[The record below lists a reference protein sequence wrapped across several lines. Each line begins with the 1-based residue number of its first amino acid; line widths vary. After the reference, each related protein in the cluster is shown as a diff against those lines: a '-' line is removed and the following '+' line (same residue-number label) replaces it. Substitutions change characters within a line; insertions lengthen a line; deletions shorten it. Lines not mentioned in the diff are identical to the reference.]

1 MNKRIMKVLYII
13 ITLFTTISQSGL
25 VTAFAETLNDE
36 GTELVKIT
44 TDKAQYIKDETIK
57 IEATGEKEN
66 LDQFVLDQQANVTIQ
81 TEKRINDT
89 HKEYIAKVSKVGS
102 YVFSGKLLEKA
113 ITGPTIKIV
122 DSSVNSDVIEN
133 STTNSTTDSQQSG
146 SSTEVSTE
154 TSETIKSSDSAQA
167 IPETSE
173 KQVRAANYS
182 VAIDAPTSIEV
193 GDDLTYS
200 VTVNSDAT
208 VDNPLSGVEITV
220 QLPEGFELDQLADNP
235 YVESY
240 TYDPAINQVVIVLKD
255 ITDSVI
261 NFTLDANSVNDE
273 NKYEDMNVE
282 ATVTGND
289 VGNGVPATDT
299 ADTIITGN
307 ITYSTSKGFRTVP
320 GTGNRMVTYVFNL
333 SDSANAGQFATWQQ
347 VITDKLPAGTEIEAS
362 DGKIGKWDIT
372 GSQEEGW
379 TAVWTSDNLRKPGS
393 GDLGNEKDFP
403 SLTIYYPEDKFP
415 SSAENPQRP
424 PENISSLKVYDKN
437 GQEYD
442 GGQGH
447 TQGPAMS
454 DGTAEGL
461 GIDKRFGTSQGGGS
475 WYDGFYNRHFRIDG
489 SFISA
494 SGKTAREVI
503 IEDDRDQHGN
513 DDFWNRIDLYQ
524 LDLDFNTKLME
535 AAVDYRFEFK
545 TNHHP
550 WQEGYAGNTA
560 KNARVSFHVP
570 NSPSYAIGNK
580 RIDLVQGEYVT
591 GVRLVI
597 GNKEDA
603 TVKIPTT
610 SVATMDFYFFP
621 SAENHET
628 HSDDND
634 TVTYNNHATVSGY
647 SENSS
652 ALKEESDDFAFHFKK
667 NVILGT
673 KVEAPS
679 AMNVGKDSQYTAY
692 INNQSASYDY
702 DNSIMKVVLPAGV
715 YYDQAKGVSPLA
727 DKSDDPYNLDI
738 PKPGSGV
745 IISTETVPATSD
757 YPYERQVVVFKFL
770 VPIPAM
776 RVPGT
781 ATDRFIERKGLGYT
795 IPVNVTNEA
804 YADNRQTAP
813 VSSWTTTNDSRFTGI
828 DFHNYDVLLKNDD
841 FNFDTNRDV
850 IAWSDDSSQIQ
861 TQGGLLL
868 TKLVNNQTAKSEFS
882 TDGAAEAKDA
892 MNWQLSLQN
901 VLPNEVQNVQVFDR
915 VPQQDDKNQFS
926 TTLSGPIENLP
937 AGATVEYSKDATD
950 VTTGTWSTDW
960 QGATA
965 FRITIPSIV
974 ANSTIKVN
982 VPFEIPDSVKAGDSI
997 ENTATGTGVYEGND
1011 VTYGS
1016 NPATVLIEDHSVQL
1030 TKTDEKTSDALAGA
1044 VFDLQDKDGNVVQ
1057 SGLTTDVSGHILVEN
1072 LPSGDYQFVET
1083 KAPDGYEL
1091 DETPV
1096 TFTIERGQTETIQVG
1111 KTNKLILGSVT
1122 LTKTDDKSGA
1132 ALQGAIFELQDKDG
1146 TVLQSNLTTDVDGK
1160 LTIDNLEPG
1169 DYQLVETQAPEGY
1182 EVDST
1187 PVTFTIEKGQ
1197 KDSVQVAMTN
1207 KLMTGSVVLTK
1218 TDEETNEVLQ
1228 GAVFELQDKDGNVLQ
1243 SGLTT
1248 NEAGQLSVDELVPG
1262 DYQLVETQAPTGYEL
1277 DQTPVTF
1284 TVEKGQTE
1292 AVQVQMTN
1300 KETPG
1305 SVILTKTDDKTGEVL
1320 QGAVFELQD
1329 KDGNVLQSGLITDE
1343 SGKIAVNDL
1352 KSGDYQ
1358 LVETQAPTGY
1368 ELDATPVTFT
1378 IEKGQTEAVQV
1389 QKTNKLTP
1397 GSVILTKTDDKTGEV
1412 LQGAVF
1418 ELQDNE
1424 GKVLQ
1429 SNLITDETGKIVIND
1444 LAPGEYQL
1452 VETQA
1457 PTGYELDQTPVD
1469 VTIKKGQTEAIQV
1482 AKTNKLILGSVILTK
1497 IDATNGEVLQGAIFE
1512 LQDEKGKTLQSN
1524 LTTDETGK
1532 IALTDLVP
1540 GNYQLV
1546 EVQAPTGYDLDA
1558 TPVTF
1563 TVNKDSKEVIQLTK
1577 ANQRTKGSITLQKVD
1592 DVSGQLLSGAVFELQ
1607 DENHHVILKNMK
1619 TDESGKLTVEKLTPG
1634 TYYFVETQAPDGY
1647 QLDKTPLK
1655 FIVQGSKE
1663 KAQKITKVNKEQE
1676 NTLRIVKKD
1685 NVNQTLLDGA
1695 VFTLYDGKGK
1705 IIQQNIKTNQ
1715 AGVAVV
1721 GNLKAGEYTL
1731 KETKAPAGYQLDESP
1746 ITITMDKKQNFVT
1759 LDVYNTQKKV
1769 SKNEEKPSIQPSSR
1783 YGKSENTYFPNT
1795 GVKNSLY
1802 LMIMGILIVILSI
1815 IWLVLKFVKGNK
1827 KNGI

>member
-1 MNKRIMKVLYII
+1 MNKRLKKFIYIV
-13 ITLFTTISQSGL
+13 ITLFTTISQSGI
-25 VTAFAETLNDE
+25 VPVFAETLTDD
-36 GTELVKIT
+36 GQELVKIT
-44 TDKAQYIKDETIK
+44 TDKTQYTNDETVK
-57 IEATGEKEN
+57 IEVKGEKEN
-66 LDQFVLDQQANVTIQ
+66 LDQFILDQQTNVTVQ

-89 HKEYIAKVSKVGS
+89 QKEYIAKVSKTGS
-102 YVFSGKLLEKA
+102 YTLSGKLLEKA

-133 STTNSTTDSQQSG
+133 STTNSTTDSQQP
-146 SSTEVSTE
+146 SSSAEVSTE
-154 TSETIKSSDSAQA
+154 TSEPTKSSDSAQA
-167 IPETSE
+167 TPETSE
-173 KQVRAANYS
+173 KQVRAGNYS
-182 VAIDAPTSIEV
+182 VAIDAPTSIVV

-200 VTVNSDAT
+200 VTVNSNAT
-208 VDNPLSGVEITV
+208 VDDPLSGVEITV

-235 YVESY
+235 YVDSY
-240 TYDPAINQVVIVLKD
+240 TYDPATNQIVIVLKD

-299 ADTIITGN
+299 ADTTITGDV
-307 ITYSTSKGFRTVP
+307 TYSTSKAFTTVP
-320 GTGNRMVTYVFNL
+320 GTGNRVVTYTFNFVG
-333 SDSANAGQFATWQQ
+333 SADAGQFYTWKQK
-347 VITDKLPAGTEIEAS
+347 ITDELPAGTEIVGN
-362 DGKIGKWDIT
+362 DGKFGKWEIT
-372 GSQEEGW
+372 GSKETGW
-379 TAVWTSDNLRKPGS
+379 TAVWTAEKMSQPGA
-393 GDLGNEKDFP
+393 DLGNEKDFP
-403 SLTIYYPEDKFP
+403 SLTVNYPEDQFP

-424 PENISSLKVYDKN
+424 PANTSSLTVYDKN

-461 GIDKRFGTSQGGGS
+461 GIDKRTGTNQGGGS
-475 WYDGFYNRHFRIDG
+475 WYDGYYNRHFQIDG

-494 SGKTAREVI
+494 SGKTAREI
-503 IEDDRDQHGN
+503 TIEDDRDKNGN
-513 DDFWNRIDLYQ
+513 ADFWNRIDLYQ
-524 LDLDFNTKLME
+524 LDLNFNSQMIGSAT
-535 AAVDYRFEFK
+535 DYRFEFK
-545 TNHHP
+545 TNQHS
-550 WQEGYAGNTA
+550 WQEGYTGNTA
-560 KNARVSFHVP
+560 KNARVSFHVSE
-570 NSPSYAIGNK
+570 SPDYSIGDA
-580 RIDLVQGEYVT
+580 RIDLVQGEYIT

-603 TVKIPTT
+603 TVKIQSS
-610 SVATMDFYFFP
+610 SVASMDFYFFP

-628 HSDDND
+628 RNDDND
-634 TVTYNNHATVSGY
+634 TATYNNHATANGY
-647 SENSS
+647 LEDGSV
-652 ALKEESDDFAFHFKK
+652 LKEESDDFTVHFKK

-679 AMNVGKDSQYTAY
+679 QMNVGKDAVYTAY
-692 INNQSASYDY
+692 INNQSSSYDY
-702 DNSIMKVVLPAGV
+702 NDSVMKVVLPAGV
-715 YYDQAKGVSPLA
+715 YYNQETGVSPAPITDMANPL
-727 DKSDDPYNLDI
+727 STLTI
-738 PKPGSGV
+738 SKPGSGV

-781 ATDRFIERKGLGYT
+781 ATDRWLEQKGLGYH
-795 IPVNVTNEA
+795 IPVRVTNEA

-813 VSSWTTTNDSRFTGI
+813 VSSWATTNDSRFTGI
-828 DFHNYDVLLKNDD
+828 GFHNYNILLKNDD

-868 TKLVNNQTAKSEFS
+868 TKLVNNQTVNSDFS

-950 VTTGTWSTDW
+950 ATTGTWSTDW

-965 FRITIPSIV
+965 FRITIPTIA

-997 ENTATGTGVYEGND
+997 ENTATGIGVYEGND

-1030 TKTDEKTSDALAGA
+1030 TKTEEKTSDALAGA
-1044 VFDLQDKDGNVVQ
+1044 VFELQDKDGNVVQ

-1091 DETPV
+1091 DQTPV
-1096 TFTIERGQTETIQVG
+1096 TFTIERDQTETIQVG

-1122 LTKTDDKSGA
+1122 LTKTDDKSGT

-1146 TVLQSNLTTDVDGK
+1146 TVLQSNLTTDADGK
-1160 LTIDNLEPG
+1160 LTVDDLEPG
-1169 DYQLVETQAPEGY
+1169 DYQLVETQAPDGY
-1182 EVDST
+1182 ELDST

-1218 TDEETNEVLQ
+1218 TDEETNEILQ
-1228 GAVFELQDKDGNVLQ
+1228 GAVFELQDKDGNALQ

-1284 TVEKGQTE
+1284 TIEKGQTK

-1300 KETPG
+1300 KVTPG

-1352 KSGDYQ
+1352 KPGDYQ

-1368 ELDATPVTFT
+1368 DLDTTPVVFT

-1389 QKTNKLTP
+1389 QMTNKETP
-1397 GSVILTKTDDKTGEV
+1397 GSAILTKTDDKTGEV

-1429 SNLITDETGKIVIND
+1429 SNLITDETGKIVITD

-1647 QLDKTPLK
+1647 QLDKTPLTA
-1655 FIVQGSKE
+1655 S
-1663 KAQKITKVNKEQE
+1663 
-1676 NTLRIVKKD
+1676 L
-1685 NVNQTLLDGA
+1685 
-1695 VFTLYDGKGK
+1695 
-1705 IIQQNIKTNQ
+1705 IQVMEISC
-1715 AGVAVV
+1715 
-1721 GNLKAGEYTL
+1721 L
-1731 KETKAPAGYQLDESP
+1731 
-1746 ITITMDKKQNFVT
+1746 
-1759 LDVYNTQKKV
+1759 
-1769 SKNEEKPSIQPSSR
+1769 
-1783 YGKSENTYFPNT
+1783 
-1795 GVKNSLY
+1795 
-1802 LMIMGILIVILSI
+1802 
-1815 IWLVLKFVKGNK
+1815 
-1827 KNGI
+1827 

>member
-1 MNKRIMKVLYII
+1 MNKRLKKFIYIV
-13 ITLFTTISQSGL
+13 ITLFTTISQSGI
-25 VTAFAETLNDE
+25 VPVFAETLTDD
-36 GTELVKIT
+36 GQELVKIT
-44 TDKAQYIKDETIK
+44 TDKTQYTNDETVK
-57 IEATGEKEN
+57 IEVKGEKEN

-89 HKEYIAKVSKVGS
+89 QKEYIAKVSKTGS
-102 YVFSGKLLEKA
+102 YTLSGKLLEKV

-122 DSSVNSDVIEN
+122 DSSMNSDAIAN
-133 STTNSTTDSQQSG
+133 STTNSITDSQQSG

-154 TSETIKSSDSAQA
+154 TSETTKTSDSTQA
-167 IPETSE
+167 TAEASK
-173 KQVRAANYS
+173 KQVRAGNYS
-182 VAIDAPTSIEV
+182 VVIDAPTSIEV

-240 TYDPAINQVVIVLKD
+240 TYDPATNQVVIVLKD

-282 ATVTGND
+282 ASVTGND
-289 VGNGVPATDT
+289 VGNGAPATDT
-299 ADTIITGN
+299 ADTTITGDV
-307 ITYSTSKGFRTVP
+307 TYSTSKAFTTVP
-320 GTGNRMVTYVFNL
+320 GTGNRVVTYTFNF
-333 SDSANAGQFATWQQ
+333 SGSADAGQFYTWQQ
-347 VITDKLPAGTEIEAS
+347 KITDELPAGTEIVGN
-362 DGKIGKWDIT
+362 DGKFGKWEIT
-372 GSQEEGW
+372 GSKGAGW
-379 TAVWTSDNLRKPGS
+379 TAVWTAEKMTQPGS
-393 GDLGNEKDFP
+393 DLGNEKDYP
-403 SLTIYYPEDKFP
+403 SLTVYYPEDQFP
-415 SSAENPQRP
+415 SSPEDPQRP
-424 PENISSLKVYDKN
+424 PENTSSLTVYDKN
-437 GQEYD
+437 GKEYD

-454 DGTAEGL
+454 DGASEGV
-461 GIDKRFGTSQGGGS
+461 GIDKRSGTSQGGGS
-475 WYDGFYNRHFRIDG
+475 WYDGYYNRHFQIDG
-489 SFISA
+489 SFVSA
-494 SGKTAREVI
+494 TERTAREVT
-503 IEDDRDQHGN
+503 IEDDRDKNGN
-513 DDFWNRIDLYQ
+513 DNFWNRIDLYQ
-524 LDLDFNTKLME
+524 LDLNFNTKMME
-535 AAVDYRFEFK
+535 AAADYRFEFK
-545 TNHHP
+545 TNQHT
-550 WQEGYAGNTA
+550 WQEGYTGNTA
-560 KNARVSFHVP
+560 KNARLSFHVP
-570 NSPSYAIGNK
+570 ESPGYAIGDA
-580 RIDLVQGEYVT
+580 RIDLAEGEYIT

-603 TVKIPTT
+603 TVKIQSS

-628 HSDDND
+628 HTDDND
-634 TVTYNNHATVSGY
+634 TVTYNNHATVNGY
-647 SENSS
+647 VEDGS
-652 ALKEESDDFAFHFKK
+652 ALKEESDDFAMHFKK

-679 AMNVGKDSQYTAY
+679 TMNVGKDSQYTAY

-702 DNSIMKVVLPAGV
+702 NNSIMKVVLPAGV

-727 DKSDDPYNLDI
+727 DKSEAPYNLDV

-776 RVPGT
+776 RVPGA
-781 ATDRFIERKGLGYT
+781 ATDRFIERKGFGYT
-795 IPVNVTNEA
+795 IPVNVTSEA
-804 YADNRQTAP
+804 YADNRQVAP
-813 VSSWTTTNDSRFTGI
+813 VSSWATTSDTRFTGI
-828 DFHNYDVLLKNDD
+828 AFHNYANLLHADD
-841 FNFDTNRDV
+841 FNFDTNRDT
-850 IAWSDDSSQIQ
+850 IAWSEGQSQIQ

-950 VTTGTWSTDW
+950 ATTGTWATDW

-965 FRITIPSIV
+965 FRITIPSIA

-1057 SGLTTDVSGHILVEN
+1057 SSLTTDVSGHILVEN

-1146 TVLQSNLTTDVDGK
+1146 TVLQNNLTTDADGK

-1182 EVDST
+1182 ELDST

-1248 NEAGQLSVDELVPG
+1248 NEEGQLSVDELVPG
-1262 DYQLVETQAPTGYEL
+1262 EYQLVETQAPTGYEL

-1284 TVEKGQTE
+1284 TIEKGQTK

-1300 KETPG
+1300 KVTPG

-1352 KSGDYQ
+1352 KPRDYQ

-1368 ELDATPVTFT
+1368 ELDQTPLTFT
-1378 IEKGQTEAVQV
+1378 IEKGQMEAVQV
-1389 QKTNKLTP
+1389 QMTNKETP

-1418 ELQDNE
+1418 ELQDKE

-1429 SNLITDETGKIVIND
+1429 SNLITDETGKIVITD

-1469 VTIKKGQTEAIQV
+1469 VMIKKGQTEAIQV

-1759 LDVYNTQKKV
+1759 VDVYNTQKKV

>member
-1 MNKRIMKVLYII
+1 
-13 ITLFTTISQSGL
+13 
-25 VTAFAETLNDE
+25 
-36 GTELVKIT
+36 
-44 TDKAQYIKDETIK
+44 
-57 IEATGEKEN
+57 
-66 LDQFVLDQQANVTIQ
+66 
-81 TEKRINDT
+81 
-89 HKEYIAKVSKVGS
+89 
-102 YVFSGKLLEKA
+102 
-113 ITGPTIKIV
+113 
-122 DSSVNSDVIEN
+122 
-133 STTNSTTDSQQSG
+133 
-146 SSTEVSTE
+146 
-154 TSETIKSSDSAQA
+154 
-167 IPETSE
+167 
-173 KQVRAANYS
+173 
-182 VAIDAPTSIEV
+182 
-193 GDDLTYS
+193 
-200 VTVNSDAT
+200 
-208 VDNPLSGVEITV
+208 
-220 QLPEGFELDQLADNP
+220 
-235 YVESY
+235 
-240 TYDPAINQVVIVLKD
+240 
-255 ITDSVI
+255 
-261 NFTLDANSVNDE
+261 
-273 NKYEDMNVE
+273 
-282 ATVTGND
+282 
-289 VGNGVPATDT
+289 
-299 ADTIITGN
+299 
-307 ITYSTSKGFRTVP
+307 
-320 GTGNRMVTYVFNL
+320 
-333 SDSANAGQFATWQQ
+333 
-347 VITDKLPAGTEIEAS
+347 
-362 DGKIGKWDIT
+362 
-372 GSQEEGW
+372 
-379 TAVWTSDNLRKPGS
+379 
-393 GDLGNEKDFP
+393 
-403 SLTIYYPEDKFP
+403 
-415 SSAENPQRP
+415 
-424 PENISSLKVYDKN
+424 
-437 GQEYD
+437 
-442 GGQGH
+442 
-447 TQGPAMS
+447 
-454 DGTAEGL
+454 
-461 GIDKRFGTSQGGGS
+461 
-475 WYDGFYNRHFRIDG
+475 
-489 SFISA
+489 
-494 SGKTAREVI
+494 
-503 IEDDRDQHGN
+503 
-513 DDFWNRIDLYQ
+513 
-524 LDLDFNTKLME
+524 
-535 AAVDYRFEFK
+535 
-545 TNHHP
+545 
-550 WQEGYAGNTA
+550 
-560 KNARVSFHVP
+560 
-570 NSPSYAIGNK
+570 
-580 RIDLVQGEYVT
+580 
-591 GVRLVI
+591 
-597 GNKEDA
+597 
-603 TVKIPTT
+603 
-610 SVATMDFYFFP
+610 
-621 SAENHET
+621 
-628 HSDDND
+628 
-634 TVTYNNHATVSGY
+634 
-647 SENSS
+647 
-652 ALKEESDDFAFHFKK
+652 
-667 NVILGT
+667 
-673 KVEAPS
+673 
-679 AMNVGKDSQYTAY
+679 
-692 INNQSASYDY
+692 
-702 DNSIMKVVLPAGV
+702 
-715 YYDQAKGVSPLA
+715 
-727 DKSDDPYNLDI
+727 
-738 PKPGSGV
+738 
-745 IISTETVPATSD
+745 
-757 YPYERQVVVFKFL
+757 
-770 VPIPAM
+770 
-776 RVPGT
+776 
-781 ATDRFIERKGLGYT
+781 
-795 IPVNVTNEA
+795 
-804 YADNRQTAP
+804 
-813 VSSWTTTNDSRFTGI
+813 
-828 DFHNYDVLLKNDD
+828 
-841 FNFDTNRDV
+841 
-850 IAWSDDSSQIQ
+850 
-861 TQGGLLL
+861 
-868 TKLVNNQTAKSEFS
+868 
-882 TDGAAEAKDA
+882 
-892 MNWQLSLQN
+892 
-901 VLPNEVQNVQVFDR
+901 
-915 VPQQDDKNQFS
+915 
-926 TTLSGPIENLP
+926 
-937 AGATVEYSKDATD
+937 
-950 VTTGTWSTDW
+950 
-960 QGATA
+960 
-965 FRITIPSIV
+965 
-974 ANSTIKVN
+974 
-982 VPFEIPDSVKAGDSI
+982 
-997 ENTATGTGVYEGND
+997 
-1011 VTYGS
+1011 
-1016 NPATVLIEDHSVQL
+1016 
-1030 TKTDEKTSDALAGA
+1030 
-1044 VFDLQDKDGNVVQ
+1044 
-1057 SGLTTDVSGHILVEN
+1057 
-1072 LPSGDYQFVET
+1072 
-1083 KAPDGYEL
+1083 
-1091 DETPV
+1091 
-1096 TFTIERGQTETIQVG
+1096 
-1111 KTNKLILGSVT
+1111 
-1122 LTKTDDKSGA
+1122 
-1132 ALQGAIFELQDKDG
+1132 
-1146 TVLQSNLTTDVDGK
+1146 
-1160 LTIDNLEPG
+1160 
-1169 DYQLVETQAPEGY
+1169 
-1182 EVDST
+1182 
-1187 PVTFTIEKGQ
+1187 
-1197 KDSVQVAMTN
+1197 
-1207 KLMTGSVVLTK
+1207 MTGSVVLTK

>member
-1 MNKRIMKVLYII
+1 MNKRLKKFIYIV
-13 ITLFTTISQSGL
+13 ITLFTTISQSGI
-25 VTAFAETLNDE
+25 VPVFAETLTDD
-36 GTELVKIT
+36 GQELVKIT
-44 TDKAQYIKDETIK
+44 TDKTQYTNDETVK
-57 IEATGEKEN
+57 IEVKGEKEN

-89 HKEYIAKVSKVGS
+89 QKEYIAKVSKTGS
-102 YVFSGKLLEKA
+102 YTLSGKLLEKV

-122 DSSVNSDVIEN
+122 DSSMNSDAIAN
-133 STTNSTTDSQQSG
+133 STTNSITDSQQSG

-154 TSETIKSSDSAQA
+154 TSETTKTSDSTQA
-167 IPETSE
+167 TAEASK
-173 KQVRAANYS
+173 KQVRAGNYS
-182 VAIDAPTSIEV
+182 VVIDAPTSIEV

-240 TYDPAINQVVIVLKD
+240 TYDPATNQVVIVLKD

-282 ATVTGND
+282 ASVTGND
-289 VGNGVPATDT
+289 VGNGAPATDT
-299 ADTIITGN
+299 ADTTITGDV
-307 ITYSTSKGFRTVP
+307 TYSTSKAFTTVP
-320 GTGNRMVTYVFNL
+320 GTGNRVVTYTFNF
-333 SDSANAGQFATWQQ
+333 SGSADAGQFYTWQQ
-347 VITDKLPAGTEIEAS
+347 KITDELPAGTEIVGN
-362 DGKIGKWDIT
+362 DGKFGKWEIT
-372 GSQEEGW
+372 GSKGAGW
-379 TAVWTSDNLRKPGS
+379 TAVWTAEKMTQPGS
-393 GDLGNEKDFP
+393 DLGNEKDYP
-403 SLTIYYPEDKFP
+403 SLTVYYPEDQFP
-415 SSAENPQRP
+415 SSPEDPQRP
-424 PENISSLKVYDKN
+424 PENTSSLTVYDKN
-437 GQEYD
+437 GKEYD

-454 DGTAEGL
+454 DGASEGV
-461 GIDKRFGTSQGGGS
+461 GIDKRSGTSQGGGS
-475 WYDGFYNRHFRIDG
+475 WYDGYYNRHFQIDG
-489 SFISA
+489 SFVSA
-494 SGKTAREVI
+494 TERTAREVT
-503 IEDDRDQHGN
+503 IEDDRDKNGN
-513 DDFWNRIDLYQ
+513 DNFWNRIDLYQ
-524 LDLDFNTKLME
+524 LDLNFNTKMME
-535 AAVDYRFEFK
+535 AAADYRFEFK
-545 TNHHP
+545 TNQHT
-550 WQEGYAGNTA
+550 WQEGYTGNTA
-560 KNARVSFHVP
+560 KNARLSFHVP
-570 NSPSYAIGNK
+570 ESPGYAIGDA
-580 RIDLVQGEYVT
+580 RIDLAEGEYIT

-603 TVKIPTT
+603 TVKIQSS

-628 HSDDND
+628 HTDDND
-634 TVTYNNHATVSGY
+634 TVTYNNHATVNGY
-647 SENSS
+647 VEDGS
-652 ALKEESDDFAFHFKK
+652 ALKEESDDFAMHFKK

-679 AMNVGKDSQYTAY
+679 TMNVGKDSQYTAY

-702 DNSIMKVVLPAGV
+702 NNSIMKVVLPAGV

-727 DKSDDPYNLDI
+727 DKSEAPYNLDV

-776 RVPGT
+776 RVPGA
-781 ATDRFIERKGLGYT
+781 ATDRFIERKGFGYT
-795 IPVNVTNEA
+795 IPVNVTSEA
-804 YADNRQTAP
+804 YADNRQVAP
-813 VSSWTTTNDSRFTGI
+813 VSSWATTSDTRFTGI
-828 DFHNYDVLLKNDD
+828 AFHNYANLLHADD
-841 FNFDTNRDV
+841 FNFDTNRDT
-850 IAWSDDSSQIQ
+850 IAWSEGQSQIQ

-950 VTTGTWSTDW
+950 ATTGTWATDW

-965 FRITIPSIV
+965 FRITIPSIA

-1057 SGLTTDVSGHILVEN
+1057 SSLTTDVSGHILVEN

-1146 TVLQSNLTTDVDGK
+1146 TVLQNNLTTDADGK

-1182 EVDST
+1182 ELDST

-1248 NEAGQLSVDELVPG
+1248 NEEGQLSVDELVPG
-1262 DYQLVETQAPTGYEL
+1262 EYQLVETQAPTGYEL

-1284 TVEKGQTE
+1284 TIEKGQTK

-1300 KETPG
+1300 KVTPG

-1352 KSGDYQ
+1352 KPRDYQ

-1368 ELDATPVTFT
+1368 ELDQTPLTFT
-1378 IEKGQTEAVQV
+1378 IEKGQMEAVQV
-1389 QKTNKLTP
+1389 QMTNKETP

-1418 ELQDNE
+1418 ELQDKE

-1429 SNLITDETGKIVIND
+1429 SNLITDETGKIVITD

-1469 VTIKKGQTEAIQV
+1469 VMIKKGQTEAIQV

-1497 IDATNGEVLQGAIFE
+1497 IDATNGEVLQGAIF
-1512 LQDEKGKTLQSN
+1512 
-1524 LTTDETGK
+1524 
-1532 IALTDLVP
+1532 
-1540 GNYQLV
+1540 
-1546 EVQAPTGYDLDA
+1546 
-1558 TPVTF
+1558 
-1563 TVNKDSKEVIQLTK
+1563 
-1577 ANQRTKGSITLQKVD
+1577 
-1592 DVSGQLLSGAVFELQ
+1592 
-1607 DENHHVILKNMK
+1607 
-1619 TDESGKLTVEKLTPG
+1619 
-1634 TYYFVETQAPDGY
+1634 
-1647 QLDKTPLK
+1647 
-1655 FIVQGSKE
+1655 
-1663 KAQKITKVNKEQE
+1663 
-1676 NTLRIVKKD
+1676 
-1685 NVNQTLLDGA
+1685 
-1695 VFTLYDGKGK
+1695 
-1705 IIQQNIKTNQ
+1705 
-1715 AGVAVV
+1715 
-1721 GNLKAGEYTL
+1721 
-1731 KETKAPAGYQLDESP
+1731 
-1746 ITITMDKKQNFVT
+1746 
-1759 LDVYNTQKKV
+1759 
-1769 SKNEEKPSIQPSSR
+1769 
-1783 YGKSENTYFPNT
+1783 
-1795 GVKNSLY
+1795 
-1802 LMIMGILIVILSI
+1802 
-1815 IWLVLKFVKGNK
+1815 
-1827 KNGI
+1827 